1 MTRQAIRKFLTNF
14 VDSVVS
20 NSKYSHYVEDI
31 RNCQPTEPESC
42 QLWGDSKGADDAV
55 MTMIMRDRHYDVSTG
70 YTLPCIDYSDITDRD
85 TPTPDDDD
93 DSDYYWIK
101 VIGRYYLPGNPYA
114 APEMRALTPN
124 GGYSQG
130 YVELTMYVCLDYEYG
145 LDEHWSGG
153 KATSFVRGRWLK
165 RIPLKTDRAPRH
177 NMQRLA
183 DAAIKGFGNAA

>member
-20 NSKYSHYVEDI
+20 NRKYGRCVEDI

-42 QLWGDSKGADDAV
+42 QLWGDSNGADDAV
-55 MTMIMRDRHYDVSTG
+55 MAMIMRDRYYDVSTG
-70 YTLPCIDYSDITDRD
+70 YTLPCIDYSDITDSD
-85 TPTPDDDD
+85 TPDDAV
-93 DSDYYWIK
+93 DYYWIK

-114 APEMRALTPN
+114 APEMRAFTPK
-124 GGYSQG
+124 GSYSQG
-130 YVELTMYVCLDYEYG
+130 YIELNMHVCLDYEYA

-153 KATSFVRGRWLK
+153 KAASFVRGRWVK

-183 DAAIKGFGNAA
+183 EEAIKGFGNAA